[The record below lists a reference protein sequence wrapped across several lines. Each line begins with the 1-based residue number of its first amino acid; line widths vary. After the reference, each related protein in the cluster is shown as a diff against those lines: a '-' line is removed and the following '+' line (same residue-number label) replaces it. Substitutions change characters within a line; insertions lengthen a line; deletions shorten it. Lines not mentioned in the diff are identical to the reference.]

1 MSIEVLPERF
11 FDLPPAVR
19 IAALKPGAQHAGDPE
34 LLQVPIPASLELAVP
49 ARILEYRLGR
59 IAAARALSDLGMPDA
74 PPPGRDST
82 GVPIWEPGFAGSIT
96 HTRGFVAAAVASLE
110 HIEAIGID
118 AEAFVTRERLDAASQ
133 VALTDG
139 DRKIIRDFARGRTEE
154 IHGQL
159 LLAMVS
165 AKESVTKCLGFP
177 LGMQDFREIRLEDL
191 DESSP
196 ERVTAR
202 FALHSGT
209 FTTSITFDSER
220 VYSCCWVPAE
230 ASPS

>member
-11 FDLPPAVR
+11 FHLPPAVQVV
-19 IAALKPGAQHAGDPE
+19 ALTPGGDHARDPE
-34 LLQVPIPASLELAVP
+34 LLRVPIPASLELAVP

-59 IAAARALSDLGMPDA
+59 VAAARALSALGKPDV

-82 GVPIWEPGFAGSIT
+82 GVPVWEPGFAGSIT

-110 HIEAIGID
+110 HFAAIGID

-139 DRKIIRDFARGRTEE
+139 DRNIIREFARGRTEE

-220 VYSCCWVPAE
+220 VYSCCWVTAE